1 MRQMFDSKNL
11 ILVKD
16 ITELNLVTDADPK
29 EISLDYALDIC
40 DCKSIVFK
48 GIVYNRSS
56 DFNRATVQDADSVT
70 FMATPQVN
78 TSNIIQKKINVELGV
93 DTGKGY
99 IDSTGIVFSKA

>member
-1 MRQMFDSKNL
+1 MRQMFDAKNL

-29 EISLDYALDIC
+29 EINLDYAFDIC
-40 DCKSIVFK
+40 DCKAIVFK
-48 GIVYNRSS
+48 GVLYNRST

-78 TSNIIQKKINVELGV
+78 TSNIIQKKINIELGL